1 MSLMNKKV
9 LSIKIS
15 GNERKERVRSIL
27 LDIAHFKNMLI
38 ILISKYRS
46 FYKETILNQSILY
59 GLVAREYSGKYKE
72 KFEEVLM
79 NIENNSELK
88 ELLEKL
94 KAQKEKIDN
103 AHYIQY
109 IIRQVIKDFGNFFR
123 SFESFKKN
131 PEKFVAEPRPP
142 KPKKLLL
149 LMNLSVEG
157 NNNTFK
163 REEDSLVIRL
173 RKSQYL
179 KVKLPKNFPYRI
191 SSIRL
196 KLFGDD
202 LYVDVV
208 YEQEIEGK
216 EAKGEYRAGIDIG
229 LDELL
234 SVVSENPELRS
245 FIVSG
250 KEIKAF
256 NQWFNKEKE
265 KNPTAKLPPAPRIF
279 GYPGKLYRNLG
290 NFRFQDVTGQVGLD
304 HQPDVYTHGAA
315 VADYD
320 LDGYPDLLVTGYGRV
335 TLWHNEPDGKGGRR
349 FVDVTGKAGL
359 LGPNPESRSLESNQ
373 PGDHFWSTSAAW
385 GDLDGDGYPDLYL
398 CQYVN
403 WSFVKNHPPCNGYTV
418 KVPHDVCPP
427 KTFDS
432 VPHALWRNRGD
443 GTFENVTAA
452 AGLRVRRE
460 DRDYGKGLGVLLVD
474 VDGDLKPDIYVANDT
489 TDNFLYLNRSKPA
502 EMRFEDKSLAFG
514 VARDHNGVPNGSM
527 GVDAADFDG
536 CGRPSIFVTNYESEY
551 HALYR
556 SVLINNRLSFTFST
570 PAAGLGVIGPNFVGF
585 GTKFVDVDSD
595 GWEDIVITNG
605 HVVYYPPRDNLK
617 QRPILFLNRPSESR
631 SALTRCFADA
641 THRGGSYFE
650 GHHRGR
656 GLSVG
661 DLDNDGRP
669 DLVLVNVHEP
679 VRLLRNIAEPD
690 NNWVGFELHAPN
702 HRDFVGARLT
712 LTVDGRELVR
722 FAKGGG
728 SYLSAHDP
736 RILFGLG
743 QAKQVGPLVIEWP
756 TGEPRKQVIPQI
768 EPGKYHRIDQ
778 K

>member
-1 MSLMNKKV
+1 MSQSKNRVVRTSRIRGHIGCMMALGFGFVWLAGCHTSTAPSDTQETVPTKRPAFPEVAPGAPFFEDKTPG
-9 LSIKIS
+9 S
-15 GNERKERVRSIL
+15 GV
-27 LDIAHFKNMLI
+27 DFT
-38 ILISKYRS
+38 YRNGEGANY
-46 FYKETILNQSILY
+46 FTILDSL
-59 GLVAREYSGKYKE
+59 GGGAAL
-72 KFEEVLM
+72 
-79 NIENNSELK
+79 
-88 ELLEKL
+88 
-94 KAQKEKIDN
+94 IDFDQDGWLDLFIPGGGDYQ
-103 AHYIQY
+103 AG
-109 IIRQVIKDFGNFFR
+109 IKDYEPQ
-123 SFESFKKN
+123 SM
-131 PEKFVAEPRPP
+131 AE
-142 KPKKLLL
+142 
-149 LMNLSVEG
+149 
-157 NNNTFK
+157 
-163 REEDSLVIRL
+163 
-173 RKSQYL
+173 
-179 KVKLPKNFPYRI
+179 
-191 SSIRL
+191 
-196 KLFGDD
+196 
-202 LYVDVV
+202 
-208 YEQEIEGK
+208 
-216 EAKGEYRAGIDIG
+216 
-229 LDELL
+229 
-234 SVVSENPELRS
+234 
-245 FIVSG
+245 
-250 KEIKAF
+250 
-256 NQWFNKEKE
+256 FNKEKE

-556 SVLINNRLSFTFST
+556 SVVINNRLSFTFST

-656 GLSVG
+656 GLAVG

-690 NNWVGFELHAPN
+690 NNWVGVELHAPN